1 MILTLSTFYRHK
13 KNFLYLPDSDRQMAG
28 GKQIMEL
35 KKNGYLGQ
43 IYREH
48 KKHEEIRSERMI
60 NMLRLLA
67 AIILYTN
74 TSVNYYIRHIVSD
87 TIHYKVSVIAIICL
101 ITVIWTWQMTK
112 GKRLAFWFK
121 YASVTTDILLTT
133 ACVVAVENSGTF
145 LFTIYYLVIAMSALR
160 FSMPVA
166 IYAGLLSLVSFHLTI
181 YLMPETS
188 KTPDMTD
195 IVITTLTIVI
205 CATVTAVATWRS
217 RILLINVTSAI
228 TDYTKAKCALARYVS
243 NHVAEDILHREN
255 AALLQGYRK
264 DITILMSDL
273 RGFTAL
279 SEKIEPE
286 DVVQILNTYFSKM
299 IEIIFRNNGT
309 LDKFMGDAIMVIFGA
324 PLEDLNHVQ
333 LAVKTA
339 IEMQEAMFG
348 INAELREMGLSEIRM
363 GIGISAGPAVVGDIG
378 SEVRMEY
385 TAIGKTVNLAQ
396 RLESQAGPGEIFASE
411 PVIRALDSQIIY
423 ESLPPLQVKGF
434 SQKVNAYRILG

>member
-1 MILTLSTFYRHK
+1 
-13 KNFLYLPDSDRQMAG
+13 
-28 GKQIMEL
+28 MEL
-35 KKNGYLGQ
+35 RKSGYPEQ

-48 KKHEEIRSERMI
+48 KKQEEIRSERTI
-60 NMLRLLA
+60 NMLRLFA

-87 TIHYKVSVIAIICL
+87 AIHYRVSVIAILCL
-101 ITVIWTWQMTK
+101 ITVLWTWQMTK
-112 GKRLAFWFK
+112 GKSLVFWFK
-121 YASVTTDILLTT
+121 YASVTTDILLTA
-133 ACVVAVENSGTF
+133 ACIIAVENSGTF
-145 LFTIYYLVIAMSALR
+145 LFTIYYLVIAMSGLR

-166 IYAGLLSLVSFHLTI
+166 IYAGLLSLGSFLMTI

-195 IVITTLTIVI
+195 MIIAALMIVI

-217 RILLINVTSAI
+217 RILLMNVTRAM

-255 AALLQGYRK
+255 TALLQGYRK

-279 SEKIEPE
+279 SEKTEPE
-286 DVVQILNTYFSKM
+286 DVVKILNTYFSKM
-299 IEIIFRNNGT
+299 IEIIFINNGT

-324 PLEDLNHVQ
+324 PMEDLNHVQ

-339 IEMQEAMFG
+339 IEMQEAMAG
-348 INAELREMGLSEIRM
+348 INAELQTRGLPEIRM
-363 GIGISAGPAVVGDIG
+363 GIGVSAGPAVVGDIG
-378 SEVRMEY
+378 SEIRMEY

-396 RLESQAGPGEIFASE
+396 RLESQAGPGEILASE
-411 PVIRALDSQIIY
+411 PVIHALDNQIIY

-434 SQKVNAYRILG
+434 SEKVNAYRITGQYQTACKTETFIPPRNEEGS

>member
-1 MILTLSTFYRHK
+1 
-13 KNFLYLPDSDRQMAG
+13 
-28 GKQIMEL
+28 MEL
-35 KKNGYLGQ
+35 RKNGYMRQ

-48 KKHEEIRSERMI
+48 KNEEEIRSERTI

-67 AIILYTN
+67 AIILYAN

-87 TIHYKVSVIAIICL
+87 TIHYKVSAIAIICL
-101 ITVIWTWQMTK
+101 ITVILTRQMTK
-112 GKRLAFWFK
+112 GKSLAFWFK
-121 YASVTTDILLTT
+121 YASVTIDILLT
-133 ACVVAVENSGTF
+133 AVCVFAVENSGTF

-166 IYAGLLSLVSFHLTI
+166 IYSGLLSLASFLMTI
-181 YLMPETS
+181 YLMPAIS

-279 SEKIEPE
+279 SEKTEPE
-286 DVVQILNTYFSKM
+286 DVVKILNTYFSKM

-324 PLEDLNHVQ
+324 PLENLNHVQ

-339 IEMQEAMFG
+339 IEMQEAMSG
-348 INAELREMGLSEIRM
+348 INAELRESGLPEIRM
-363 GIGISAGPAVVGDIG
+363 GIGVSAGPAVVGDIG
-378 SEVRMEY
+378 SEIRMEY

-411 PVIRALDSQIIY
+411 PVISALDSQISY

-434 SQKVNAYRILG
+434 SEKVNAYRILG